1 MDASLIRAHV
11 RFDSRVAQHLEAATD
26 ADPDAAGRQ
35 SRSSGKDKTL
45 CVTDPDATMA
55 TLSAGR
61 HLQPSDKQQTAA
73 DDSAASSAMW
83 TSSQVHKVT
92 PRA

>member
-11 RFDSRVAQHLEAATD
+11 RFDSRLAQHLEAATD

-35 SRSSGKDKTL
+35 SRSNGKDKTL